1 MKNFLTKSI
10 CLTLAS
16 NLSEDSKFYDSQN
29 KMVVGKMKVVYK
41 GIPINKFVG
50 LKSKMHFMLSMMVKS
65 LMQQKE

>member
-1 MKNFLTKSI
+1 MKNFLTKKI
-10 CLTLAS
+10 CVTLAS

-29 KMVVGKMKVVYK
+29 KMLDGKMKVTYK

-50 LKSKMHFMLSMMVKS
+50 FKSKMHFMLSMMVKS